1 MSDDHM
7 ETVKGKRFPGRNED
21 CYDLPFG
28 KIIFIEETDFRDAD
42 EKGYFGLA
50 PGKSVML
57 R

>member
-1 MSDDHM
+1 M
-7 ETVKGKRFPGRNED
+7 ETVKGRRFPGRNED